1 MDGNKDEGLRCMRM
15 GESAMKSGEKARAL
29 KFLNMAKRIYP
40 NPQVDAFLR
49 ELAEGEE
56 PAAAKN
62 SGSERESKFPAGAG
76 NGVHDGKGRANSVPR
91 SRSVN
96 AEGEANGNEE
106 GRRSGIPR
114 SRSTTSVSDATPEQI
129 EIVRRIRRT
138 KDYYEILG
146 LTKTCS
152 EGEVRKA
159 YRKLSLKV
167 HPDKNSAP
175 GAEEAFKSVSKAF
188 QVLSDAD
195 LRDKF
200 DRDGPDEDIQHVRHR
215 HSARQYG
222 GAPVYYEDVFDAN
235 DIFNSFFFGMQQPNG
250 NFRRAQFVRTQAPH
264 FTQAQR
270 GEAHSI
276 NLLSL
281 LQLLP
286 ILILLIVSL
295 FPFSQPVFNLM
306 SVAPYQIQRKTAEH
320 EVHYYVK
327 SHNFDK
333 EYPPGSAA
341 RRKVEGQVESEYRD
355 ILVQNCRM
363 ELGMRRWG
371 QSSETPNCDRLKRFD
386 RS

>member
-188 QVLSDAD
+188 QVGAEGAAYGLAGYSD
-195 LRDKF
+195 
-200 DRDGPDEDIQHVRHR
+200 
-215 HSARQYG
+215 S
-222 GAPVYYEDVFDAN
+222 VFVCAWSTSTFAMQFAGVS
-235 DIFNSFFFGMQQPNG
+235 IIGRAFFSCM
-250 NFRRAQFVRTQAPH
+250 
-264 FTQAQR
+264 
-270 GEAHSI
+270 
-276 NLLSL
+276 
-281 LQLLP
+281 
-286 ILILLIVSL
+286 
-295 FPFSQPVFNLM
+295 M
-306 SVAPYQIQRKTAEH
+306 
-320 EVHYYVK
+320 
-327 SHNFDK
+327 
-333 EYPPGSAA
+333 
-341 RRKVEGQVESEYRD
+341 
-355 ILVQNCRM
+355 
-363 ELGMRRWG
+363 
-371 QSSETPNCDRLKRFD
+371 
-386 RS
+386 

>member
-1 MDGNKDEGLRCMRM
+1 MDSNKDEALKCMRIAK
-15 GESAMKSGEKARAL
+15 SAMESGDKVRAL
-29 KFLNMAKRIYP
+29 KFLKMAKRMHS
-40 NPQVDAFLR
+40 NPQVDALLR
-49 ELAEGEE
+49 ELAEGED
-56 PAAAKN
+56 PSAAKK
-62 SGSERESKFPAGAG
+62 SDSETDFKHQRGTQDGEART
-76 NGVHDGKGRANSVPR
+76 NGMPR
-91 SRSVN
+91 SRSSN
-96 AEGEANGNEE
+96 YAADSNGNDKSE
-106 GRRSGIPR
+106 IPR
-114 SRSTTSVSDATPEQI
+114 SRSTASVSDATPEQI
-129 EIVRRIRRT
+129 ETVRRIRKT

-146 LTKTCS
+146 LSKTCS
-152 EGEVRKA
+152 EGEIRKA

-167 HPDKNSAP
+167 HPDKNNAA
-175 GAEEAFKSVSKAF
+175 GAEEAFKAVSKAF
-188 QVLSDAD
+188 QVLSDAE
-195 LRDKF
+195 LRDKY
-200 DRDGPDEDIQHVRHR
+200 DRDGPEEDIQQVRHR
-215 HSARQYG
+215 HTARQYG
-222 GAPVYYEDVFDAN
+222 GSNVYYEDVFDAN

-250 NFRRAQFVRTQAPH
+250 NFRRAHFVRTQTPQY
-264 FTQAQR
+264 TQR

-306 SVAPYQIQRKTAEH
+306 SVAPYQIQRKTADH

-333 EYPPGSAA
+333 DYPPGSSA
-341 RRKVEGQVESEYRD
+341 RRKVEQQVESEYKD

-371 QSSETPNCDRLKRFD
+371 QSSETPNCDRLERFQ

>member
-1 MDGNKDEGLRCMRM
+1 MDSNKDEGLRCMRIAKSAL
-15 GESAMKSGEKARAL
+15 ESGDKVRAL
-29 KFLNMAKRIYP
+29 KFLKMAKRIYP

-56 PAAAKN
+56 PTAAKK
-62 SGSERESKFPAGAG
+62 SDSETDFKFQPGTA
-76 NGVHDGKGRANSVPR
+76 DGGQEGEHGRANGMPR
-91 SRSVN
+91 SRSSN
-96 AEGEANGNEE
+96 FAAEANGNDPE
-106 GRRSGIPR
+106 RSRNGIPR
-114 SRSTTSVSDATPEQI
+114 SKSTASVSDATPEQI
-129 EIVRRIRRT
+129 EIVRRIRKT

-175 GAEEAFKSVSKAF
+175 GAEEAFKAVSKSF

-195 LRDKF
+195 LRDKY
-200 DRDGPDEDIQHVRHR
+200 DRDGPEEDVQHVRHR

-222 GAPVYYEDVFDAN
+222 GSPMYYEDVFDAN
-235 DIFNSFFFGMQQPNG
+235 DIFNSFFFGMQQQNG
-250 NFRRAQFVRTQAPH
+250 NFRRAHFVRTQPPQY
-264 FTQAQR
+264 TQR

-286 ILILLIVSL
+286 IFILLIVSL

-306 SVAPYQIQRKTAEH
+306 SVAPYQIQRKTADH

-333 EYPPGSAA
+333 DYPPGSPA
-341 RRKVEGQVESEYRD
+341 RRKVEQQVEAEYKD

-371 QSSETPNCDRLKRFD
+371 QSSETPNCDRLERFQ

>member
-1 MDGNKDEGLRCMRM
+1 MR
-15 GESAMKSGEKARAL
+15 K
-29 KFLNMAKRIYP
+29 
-40 NPQVDAFLR
+40 
-49 ELAEGEE
+49 
-56 PAAAKN
+56 
-62 SGSERESKFPAGAG
+62 
-76 NGVHDGKGRANSVPR
+76 
-91 SRSVN
+91 
-96 AEGEANGNEE
+96 
-106 GRRSGIPR
+106 
-114 SRSTTSVSDATPEQI
+114 
-129 EIVRRIRRT
+129 
-138 KDYYEILG
+138 
-146 LTKTCS
+146 
-152 EGEVRKA
+152 
-159 YRKLSLKV
+159 
-167 HPDKNSAP
+167 
-175 GAEEAFKSVSKAF
+175 
-188 QVLSDAD
+188 VLSDAD